1 MELVDML
8 VDAAVMQVVVQ
19 EVEPRV
25 LNHCADKHSQSHVPP
40 AVSAMFSF
48 SGCLFFL
55 LLVIS

>member
-1 MELVDML
+1 ML
-8 VDAAVMQVVVQ
+8 VDAAVMQVVV
-19 EVEPRV
+19 EKVVPRV
-25 LNHCADKHSQSHVPP
+25 LNHCAAKHSQSQVPP

>member
-1 MELVDML
+1 MDLVDML

-19 EVEPRV
+19 EVVPRV
-25 LNHCADKHSQSHVPP
+25 LSHCAAKHSQSQVPP
-40 AVSAMFSF
+40 AVSVMFSF